1 MTMLPAQIIG
11 RTDETSIASSII
23 PYEWDDSRGLF
34 LQHRACGLSVR
45 EALSAVGVGHST
57 LSGWRKSVEF
67 CDLETRIP
75 EFRKVLSR
83 EFLSIAFTRNFNMVL
98 RRDENVLRKALLV
111 DTFNDALAQLVV
123 AGDMTADEASTN
135 TMSLS
140 KEEKSYLVTL
150 RKSYTPQQI
159 DILDAV
165 TAGKDGKNEKMSFAE
180 LVAAAISSGQQI
192 QLSRTDTVK
201 VEND

>member
-1 MTMLPAQIIG
+1 MMIPAPVIG

-23 PYEWDDSRGLF
+23 PYEWDDSRGLY

-45 EALSAVGVGHST
+45 EALSAIGVSHST
-57 LSGWRKSVEF
+57 LSGWRKSDEF

-83 EFLSIAFTRNFNMVL
+83 EYLSIAFTRNFSMVL
-98 RRDENVLRKALLV
+98 RRDENILRKALLV
-111 DTFNDALAQLVV
+111 DTFNDMLAQKVV
-123 AGDMTADEASTN
+123 AGDMTATDAYTN
-135 TMSLS
+135 SMHLT
-140 KEEKSYLVTL
+140 KEEQGYLTTL
-150 RKSYTPQQI
+150 RKNYTPQQI

-165 TAGKDGKNEKMSFAE
+165 TTGRDNKNSNLSFAE
-180 LVAAAISSGQQI
+180 LVAAAISSGQQV

-201 VEND
+201 VANE